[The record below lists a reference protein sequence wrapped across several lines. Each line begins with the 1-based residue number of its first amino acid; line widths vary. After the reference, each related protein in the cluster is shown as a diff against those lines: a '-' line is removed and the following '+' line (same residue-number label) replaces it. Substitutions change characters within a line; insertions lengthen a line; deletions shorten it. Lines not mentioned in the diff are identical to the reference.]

1 MKLFSIGKYSLP
13 LVFAFLIPLFGAFN
27 MYLSKYFRN
36 NVSSHYFVDN
46 SCWIYNLFL
55 SGIFEMISKIRQKRQ
70 IERLSRMTVKI
81 EDTTIYKI
89 NKKYRLIQTGYKNIT
104 QFCFILLISILD
116 FTYLNIIL
124 ISLWLPNIRD
134 VFSSCLQII
143 LFLVFNMIILKY
155 IATKKNIVGLAI
167 CLVGLIIHQYNRI
180 IVDEYSLRTLFFFI
194 GIQAYPLSEI
204 LKKYVMTKLY
214 VSPFSLLFCIGF
226 IQGIFQV
233 GYLLW
238 IYITFEVNGNIII
251 HKTCFDN
258 FNMFFMSYH
267 IINY

>member
-55 SGIFEMISKIRQKRQ
+55 SGIFEMISKIRQNRE

-89 NKKYRLIQTGYKNIT
+89 NKKYRLIQTEYKNIT

-116 FTYLNIIL
+116 FIYLNIIL

-143 LFLVFNMIILKY
+143 LFLVFNMIIL
-155 IATKKNIVGLAI
+155 
-167 CLVGLIIHQYNRI
+167 
-180 IVDEYSLRTLFFFI
+180 
-194 GIQAYPLSEI
+194 
-204 LKKYVMTKLY
+204 
-214 VSPFSLLFCIGF
+214 
-226 IQGIFQV
+226 
-233 GYLLW
+233 
-238 IYITFEVNGNIII
+238 
-251 HKTCFDN
+251 
-258 FNMFFMSYH
+258 
-267 IINY
+267 